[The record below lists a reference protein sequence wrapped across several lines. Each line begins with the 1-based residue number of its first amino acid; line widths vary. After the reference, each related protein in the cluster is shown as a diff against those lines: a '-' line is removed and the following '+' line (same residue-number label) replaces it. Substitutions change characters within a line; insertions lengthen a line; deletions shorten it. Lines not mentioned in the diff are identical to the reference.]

1 MKNKNKLEVEAEVEF
16 DRKDFIAKYL
26 RKIVYQTALRIKQ
39 ANLIINVLSIN
50 TVAKLYF
57 RKIGLRN

>member
-1 MKNKNKLEVEAEVEF
+1 MKNKNKLEVEVEAEVEF

-57 RKIGLRN
+57 RKI